1 MHDACSTGSSRRS
14 KPSARKRGRH
24 GACKPSSNGNAGAI
38 QAARDAGH
46 VPGFLFFP
54 SNLLL
59 LSLMLHLPRLHASL
73 LPAGVDE
80 FRDLPDPVVK
90 LPGCV
95 PVHGADLLQI
105 LQDRTSDAYRWM
117 LHHGEKYRDAK
128 GILVNTFHAVEP
140 GAVDALCAAPDIPPV
155 YPIGPVTRQMDTAD
169 DEDDATG
176 CVAWL
181 DAQPDGSVLFV
192 SLGSGG
198 AIPVA
203 QTRELARGLEA
214 SGHRFLWVVRRPP
227 TPSVDDQVNNSNP
240 GESYYDGGGSRNDD
254 PLRILPPG
262 FIDRNKE

>member
-90 LPGCV
+90 QAPGCV

-117 LHHGEKYRDAK
+117 LHHGEKYRA
-128 GILVNTFHAVEP
+128 TRRAYSSTRSTP
-140 GAVDALCAAPDIPPV
+140 SSPAPWMP
-155 YPIGPVTRQMDTAD
+155 Y
-169 DEDDATG
+169 DATG

-214 SGHRFLWVVRRPP
+214 SGHRFLWVVRSPP